1 MALSGPGP
9 WFFQYVLIVYGICSR
24 AARPGKGRSPVCSPE
39 SASEIVELQAEG
51 GEKMGK
57 RQPATSASRMAL
69 KALG

>member
-1 MALSGPGP
+1 MEYVPGLPGQARAGAL
-9 WFFQYVLIVYGICSR
+9 F
-24 AARPGKGRSPVCSPE
+24 AA

-51 GEKMGK
+51 SEKMGK